1 MKKTALSILYFNNF
15 KKGVI
20 MLSPYKQIHIK
31 SWACVADAKGY
42 YAMQGFNTSEVW
54 EDYYIMRKGNLEVM
68 ISYQDFLK
76 VKSSLIKLE
85 EL

>member
-1 MKKTALSILYFNNF
+1 MK
-15 KKGVI
+15 
-20 MLSPYKQIHIK
+20 SPYKQIHIK
-31 SWACVADAKGY
+31 SWACMAEARAY
-42 YAMQGFNTSEVW
+42 YLMQGFKASEIW
-54 EDYYIMRKGNLEVM
+54 EDYDILRKGSQEVM